1 MPTRSL
7 THSRA
12 AHHRATPTRAAVVPK
27 SGNSDNDNAVAD
39 DGVCGRSVGI
49 PVGTPVGTP
58 VDFTGAA
65 VGFDV
70 GNVGEADGL
79 AVLIA

>member
-1 MPTRSL
+1 M
-7 THSRA
+7 
-12 AHHRATPTRAAVVPK
+12 PK

-49 PVGTPVGTP
+49 PVGTP

>member
-12 AHHRATPTRAAVVPK
+12 AHHHATPTRATVVPK

-49 PVGTPVGTP
+49 PVGIP